1 MDENRNSGSFLLLF
15 LKNPYVLIA
24 ALIVFVVAS
33 VLCIMFFAGG
43 SSQDGFSDNA
53 MENFYVKCTEGELN
67 EDIYSKAFEK
77 AGAFTDM
84 GQAFRTIGSRNDVDP
99 VLLAAIAFHE
109 TGYGKSNLVVNKN
122 NPGGLYNSSA
132 GGFYEFGSLEEGLD
146 AMAANL
152 NKLYISK
159 GLITIVQIGNKYA
172 PIGVDNDPNNLNAHW
187 IPTVSNIVND
197 LGGLSMNC
205 QAVNMGSGEFVKPI
219 PNVTINS
226 NYGTRID
233 PIDGTVS
240 NHRGVDLAC
249 KSGDPIYS
257 ASGGKIAVA
266 KHSGYNGGFGNHVVI
281 NHGDKFTLYAHMTT
295 VYVDQ
300 GQTVEQGQPIG
311 SCGTT
316 GYSTGPHLHFEVQ
329 LSLYGERVNPMQFF
343 GK

>member
-1 MDENRNSGSFLLLF
+1 MEENKGRGSLLLLF
-15 LKNPYVLIA
+15 LKNPYVLGA
-24 ALIVFVVAS
+24 ALIGFVLMS
-33 VLCIMFFAGG
+33 VLSIMFFSGG
-43 SSQDGFSDNA
+43 GQDGFSDDA
-53 MENFYVKCTEGELN
+53 RENFYVKCTEG
-67 EDIYSKAFEK
+67 DINDEVFYKAFDS

-84 GQAFRTIGSRNDVDP
+84 GQVFRTVGSRNDVDP

-109 TGYGKSNLVVNKN
+109 TGYGKSNLVKNKN

-132 GGFYEFGSLEEGLD
+132 GGFYEFSSLAEGLD

-152 NKLYISK
+152 NKLYISQ
-159 GLITIVQIGNKYA
+159 GLVSIVQIGNKYA
-172 PIGVDNDPNNLNAHW
+172 PIGVANDPNNLNANW

-205 QAVNMGSGEFVKPI
+205 QAVNMGSGEFLKPV

-226 NYGTRID
+226 NYGSRID
-233 PIDGTVS
+233 PISGEVS

-249 KSGDPIYS
+249 RPGDPIYS
-257 ASGGKIAVA
+257 ALGGTVAVA
-266 KHSGYNGGFGNHVVI
+266 KHSGYNGGFGHHVVL
-281 NHGDKFTLYAHMTT
+281 NHGDKYTLYAHMTT
-295 VYVDQ
+295 VYVNE
-300 GQTVEQGQPIG
+300 GQTVEQGQPLG

-343 GK
+343 GE